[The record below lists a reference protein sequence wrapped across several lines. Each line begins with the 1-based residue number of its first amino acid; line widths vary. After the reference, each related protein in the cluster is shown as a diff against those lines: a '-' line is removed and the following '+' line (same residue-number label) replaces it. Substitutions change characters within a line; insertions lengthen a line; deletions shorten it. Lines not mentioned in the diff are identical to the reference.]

1 MSPDVTT
8 LSGANSEQADK
19 INRIGISKKMK
30 KSHIA
35 ILSGVIL
42 KSSNQNV
49 RIV

>member
-1 MSPDVTT
+1 MSPDVIT

-19 INRIGISKKMK
+19 INRGRVKNE

-35 ILSGVIL
+35 ILSGLFKV
-42 KSSNQNV
+42 KNQNV